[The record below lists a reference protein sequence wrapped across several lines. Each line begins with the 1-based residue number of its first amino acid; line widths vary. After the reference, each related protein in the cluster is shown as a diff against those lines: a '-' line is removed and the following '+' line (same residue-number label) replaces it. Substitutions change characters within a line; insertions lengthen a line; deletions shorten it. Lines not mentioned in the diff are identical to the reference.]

1 MRSRAL
7 AHAGRT
13 TLSERRFEAAWP
25 LLWPVLL
32 RLAGLLIRLRRL
44 LVLRLSRLLSRLLVR
59 LIGLLVL
66 LCGVGRRRRAARAAV
81 AERGRSLLGAVGD
94 RDRHDRRAVRAELG
108 PDIA

>member
-32 RLAGLLIRLRRL
+32 RLTGLLIRL
-44 LVLRLSRLLSRLLVR
+44 LVLRLAWLLSRLLSRLLVR

-66 LCGVGRRRRAARAAV
+66 LCGVGRRRRATRAAV

-94 RDRHDRRAVRAELG
+94 RDRHDRRAVRAQLG
-108 PDIA
+108 